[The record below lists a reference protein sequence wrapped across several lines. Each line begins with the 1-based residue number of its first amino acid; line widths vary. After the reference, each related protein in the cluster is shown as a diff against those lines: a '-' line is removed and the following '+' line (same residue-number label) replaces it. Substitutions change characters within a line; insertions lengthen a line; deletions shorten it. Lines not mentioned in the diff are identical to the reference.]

1 MAFRVMLVDCVI
13 DYYEIR
19 DMLSEMIAINWESAD
34 NNIKISSNLSNI
46 VITVSI
52 VSIIM
57 TILIILVSV
66 IKIILNN
73 IIMKRVNKII
83 EERNLECS
91 K

>member
-19 DMLSEMIAINWESAD
+19 DMLSEMIAINRESAD

-66 IKIILNN
+66 IKTILNN